1 MADKTRKVILVMTA
15 VLGMADI
22 AGPIGLAFAQPATVQ
37 AQAEVEGRI
46 VNVNA
51 DLIELRDGTTVRIP
65 PGGASLAELKEGV
78 MVKVRYEVKNNQNIA
93 TAVQI
98 MEAPGG
104 GRK

>member
-1 MADKTRKVILVMTA
+1 V
-15 VLGMADI
+15 
-22 AGPIGLAFAQPATVQ
+22 VQ
-37 AQAEVEGRI
+37 AQHELEGRI

-65 PGGASLAELKEGV
+65 PGVASLAELKEGV

>member
-1 MADKTRKVILVMTA
+1 MTEKTRKVILVMTA
-15 VLGMADI
+15 VLGMAAT
-22 AGPIGLAFAQPATVQ
+22 AGPTDLALAQPATVQ
-37 AQAEVEGRI
+37 AQHELEGRI

-65 PGGASLAELKEGV
+65 PGVASLAELKEGV

>member
-1 MADKTRKVILVMTA
+1 V
-15 VLGMADI
+15 
-22 AGPIGLAFAQPATVQ
+22 
-37 AQAEVEGRI
+37 
-46 VNVNA
+46 
-51 DLIELRDGTTVRIP
+51 
-65 PGGASLAELKEGV
+65 ASLAELKEGV